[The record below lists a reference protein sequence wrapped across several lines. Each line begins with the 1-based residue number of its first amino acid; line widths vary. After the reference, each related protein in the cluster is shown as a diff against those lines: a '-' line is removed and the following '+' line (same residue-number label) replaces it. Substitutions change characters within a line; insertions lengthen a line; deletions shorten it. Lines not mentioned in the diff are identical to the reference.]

1 MLLQLAD
8 PNGGASI
15 TLRGASSLRSDAM
28 SPYYVIDGIP
38 GVDISM
44 VAPDDIESIDVL
56 RDATATAIYG
66 SKAANGVII
75 ITTKSGK
82 EGATNVTYN
91 GYVAFDNVLKT
102 LDMASASQLRASGLI
117 GAEQDGG
124 ADTDWQKEVLRTG
137 FSHNHN
143 VSISGGN
150 AKTKYMGS
158 LNYMNRQGVI
168 KGTDMNRV
176 NARTLLSTKILKDR
190 LEFVCR
196 SECHAGK
203 HNGVFL

>member
-1 MLLQLAD
+1 
-8 PNGGASI
+8 
-15 TLRGASSLRSDAM
+15 
-28 SPYYVIDGIP
+28 
-38 GVDISM
+38 M

-56 RDATATAIYG
+56 RDASATAIYG

-82 EGATNVTYN
+82 EGKTNVTYN
-91 GYVAFDNVLKT
+91 GYAAFDKISKT

-168 KGTDMNRV
+168 KGTDMMTILEEVVSSEDSGDFVSNTIKVENLSNISNNR
-176 NARTLLSTKILKDR
+176 
-190 LEFVCR
+190 
-196 SECHAGK
+196 
-203 HNGVFL
+203 